1 MLFLE
6 QNGYQESGGRITMV
20 KIYGTLGPAC
30 QDEKILTEMFAL
42 GMTGMRLNLSHVTLA
57 ESGELIGK
65 MKWAAESCGVKP
77 QLLIDLQG
85 PELRTGAV
93 AEPILLKNEEIVEIC
108 AAADWKTENER
119 NDRCGDMDLIR
130 SATDQKD
137 QKVVEFLEKNSRE
150 ELTET
155 ADKKKN
161 SESSPVQN
169 RTSAQRVS
177 ARIELPDITIPY
189 LIPGQEILLDDG
201 KIHLKVVE
209 NSENIK
215 PGSGEKRRYFA
226 KVLWGGL
233 LKSRKSAAFPGAKIN
248 SPTLTKA
255 DLENIRLAKEM
266 GVTGVMQPFVRGRED
281 LECVKNA
288 LQEAGA
294 EDVKLF
300 AKIENLDG
308 VRKLEELLPGAD
320 EIVIARG
327 DLGNAVHLWDLP
339 SVQREISQ
347 KCQATG
353 KPFMVV
359 TQMLASMERNPV
371 PTRAEVNG
379 IFHAVL
385 DGASSVMVTGET
397 AAGDY
402 PVEVIRYLVN
412 TVRSAELVRHG

>member
-65 MKWAAESCGVKP
+65 MKRAAESCGVKP

-108 AAADWKTENER
+108 AAAD
-119 NDRCGDMDLIR
+119 
-130 SATDQKD
+130 
-137 QKVVEFLEKNSRE
+137 QKVVEFLEKNRE

-161 SESSPVQN
+161 SESSLVQN
-169 RTSAQRVS
+169 RTSAQRMP

-209 NSENIK
+209 NPENRK
-215 PGSGEKRRYFA
+215 MGSGEKRRYFV

-233 LKSRKSAAFPGAKIN
+233 LKSRKSAAFPGARIN

-308 VRKLEELLPGAD
+308 VRKLEELIPEAD

-347 KCQATG
+347 KCLVTG

-371 PTRAEVNG
+371 PTRAEVND

-412 TVRSAELVRHG
+412 TVRSAEKIIRG

>member
-65 MKWAAESCGVKP
+65 MKRAAEVCGVKP

-108 AAADWKTENER
+108 AAAD
-119 NDRCGDMDLIR
+119 
-130 SATDQKD
+130 
-137 QKVVEFLEKNSRE
+137 QKVVEFLEKNRE

-161 SESSPVQN
+161 SESSLVQN
-169 RTSAQRVS
+169 RTSAQRMP
-177 ARIELPDITIPY
+177 ARIELPGITIPY

-209 NSENIK
+209 NPENRK
-215 PGSGEKRRYFA
+215 MGSGEKRRYFA

-347 KCQATG
+347 KCLVTG

-371 PTRAEVNG
+371 PTRAEVND

-412 TVRSAELVRHG
+412 TVRSAEKIIRG

>member
-1 MLFLE
+1 MERWGLH
-6 QNGYQESGGRITMV
+6 G
-20 KIYGTLGPAC
+20 

-65 MKWAAESCGVKP
+65 MKRAAESCGVKP

-108 AAADWKTENER
+108 AAAD
-119 NDRCGDMDLIR
+119 
-130 SATDQKD
+130 
-137 QKVVEFLEKNSRE
+137 QKVVEFLEKNRE

-161 SESSPVQN
+161 SESSLVQN
-169 RTSAQRVS
+169 RTSAQRMP

-209 NSENIK
+209 NPENRK
-215 PGSGEKRRYFA
+215 MGSGEKRRYFA

-294 EDVKLF
+294 EEVKLF

-347 KCQATG
+347 KCLVTG

-371 PTRAEVNG
+371 PTRAEVND

-412 TVRSAELVRHG
+412 TVRSAEKIIRG

>member
-65 MKWAAESCGVKP
+65 MKRAAESCGVKP

-108 AAADWKTENER
+108 AAAD
-119 NDRCGDMDLIR
+119 
-130 SATDQKD
+130 
-137 QKVVEFLEKNSRE
+137 QKVVEFLEKNRK

-161 SESSPVQN
+161 SESSLVQN
-169 RTSAQRVS
+169 RTSAQRMP

-209 NSENIK
+209 NPENRK
-215 PGSGEKRRYFA
+215 MGSGEKRRYFA

-294 EDVKLF
+294 EEVKLF

-347 KCQATG
+347 KCLVTG

-371 PTRAEVNG
+371 PTRAEVND

-412 TVRSAELVRHG
+412 TVRSAEKIIRG

>member
-6 QNGYQESGGRITMV
+6 QDGYQESGGRIAMV

-30 QDEKILTEMFAL
+30 QDEKILVEMFSL

-65 MKWAAESCGVKP
+65 MKRAAEVRGVKP

-108 AAADWKTENER
+108 AAAD
-119 NDRCGDMDLIR
+119 
-130 SATDQKD
+130 
-137 QKVVEFLEKNSRE
+137 QKVVEFLEKNRE

-161 SESSPVQN
+161 SESSLVQN
-169 RTSAQRVS
+169 RTSAQRMP

-209 NSENIK
+209 NPENRK
-215 PGSGEKRRYFA
+215 MGSGEKRRYFA

-308 VRKLEELLPGAD
+308 VRKLEELIPEAD

-347 KCQATG
+347 KCLVTG

-371 PTRAEVNG
+371 PTRAEVND

-412 TVRSAELVRHG
+412 TVRSAEKIIRG

>member
-130 SATDQKD
+130 SATDQK
-137 QKVVEFLEKNSRE
+137 VVEFLEKNSRE

-169 RTSAQRVS
+169 RTSAQRMS

-308 VRKLEELLPGAD
+308 VQKLEELLPGAD

-347 KCQATG
+347 KYQATG

-371 PTRAEVNG
+371 PTRAEVND

>member
-1 MLFLE
+1 
-6 QNGYQESGGRITMV
+6 MV

-130 SATDQKD
+130 SATDQK
-137 QKVVEFLEKNSRE
+137 VVEFLEKNSRE

-169 RTSAQRVS
+169 RTSAQRMS

-308 VRKLEELLPGAD
+308 VQKLEELLPGAD

-371 PTRAEVNG
+371 PTRAEVND

-412 TVRSAELVRHG
+412 TVRSAELVRQG

>member
-65 MKWAAESCGVKP
+65 MKRAAESCGVKP

-108 AAADWKTENER
+108 AAAD
-119 NDRCGDMDLIR
+119 
-130 SATDQKD
+130 
-137 QKVVEFLEKNSRE
+137 QKVVEFLEKNRE

-161 SESSPVQN
+161 SESSLVQN
-169 RTSAQRVS
+169 RTSAQRMP

-209 NSENIK
+209 NPENRK
-215 PGSGEKRRYFA
+215 MGSGEKRRYFA

-294 EDVKLF
+294 EEVKLF

-347 KCQATG
+347 KCLVTG

-371 PTRAEVNG
+371 PTRAEVND

-412 TVRSAELVRHG
+412 TVRSAEKIIRG

>member
-169 RTSAQRVS
+169 RTSAQRMS

-215 PGSGEKRRYFA
+215 PESGEKRRYFA
-226 KVLWGGL
+226 KELWGGL

-327 DLGNAVHLWDLP
+327 DLGNAVHLSDLP

-371 PTRAEVNG
+371 PTRAEVND

>member
-6 QNGYQESGGRITMV
+6 QNGYQESGGRIAMV

-65 MKWAAESCGVKP
+65 MKRAAESCGVKP

-108 AAADWKTENER
+108 AAAD
-119 NDRCGDMDLIR
+119 
-130 SATDQKD
+130 
-137 QKVVEFLEKNSRE
+137 QKVVEFLEKNRE

-161 SESSPVQN
+161 SESSLVQN
-169 RTSAQRVS
+169 RTSAQRMP

-209 NSENIK
+209 NPENRK
-215 PGSGEKRRYFA
+215 MGSGEKRRYFA

-288 LQEAGA
+288 LKEAGA

-347 KCQATG
+347 KCLVTG

-371 PTRAEVNG
+371 PTRAEVND

-412 TVRSAELVRHG
+412 TVRSAEKIIHG

>member
-6 QNGYQESGGRITMV
+6 QNGYQESGGRIAMV

-65 MKWAAESCGVKP
+65 MKRAAESCGVKP

-108 AAADWKTENER
+108 AAAD
-119 NDRCGDMDLIR
+119 
-130 SATDQKD
+130 
-137 QKVVEFLEKNSRE
+137 QKVVEFLEKNRE

-161 SESSPVQN
+161 SESSLVQN
-169 RTSAQRVS
+169 RTSAQRMP
-177 ARIELPDITIPY
+177 ARIELPGITIPY

-209 NSENIK
+209 NPENRK
-215 PGSGEKRRYFA
+215 MGSGEKRRYFA

-255 DLENIRLAKEM
+255 DLENIRLVKEM

-288 LQEAGA
+288 LKEAGA

-347 KCQATG
+347 KCLVTG

-371 PTRAEVNG
+371 PTRAEVND

-412 TVRSAELVRHG
+412 TVRSAEKIIRG

>member
-1 MLFLE
+1 
-6 QNGYQESGGRITMV
+6 MV

-65 MKWAAESCGVKP
+65 MKRAAESCGVKP

-108 AAADWKTENER
+108 AAAD
-119 NDRCGDMDLIR
+119 
-130 SATDQKD
+130 
-137 QKVVEFLEKNSRE
+137 QKVVEFLEKNRE

-161 SESSPVQN
+161 SESSLVQN
-169 RTSAQRVS
+169 RTSAQRMP
-177 ARIELPDITIPY
+177 ARIELPGITIPY

-209 NSENIK
+209 NPENRK
-215 PGSGEKRRYFA
+215 MGSGEKRRYFA

-288 LQEAGA
+288 LKEAGA

-347 KCQATG
+347 KCLVTG

-371 PTRAEVNG
+371 PTRAEVND

-412 TVRSAELVRHG
+412 TVRSAEKIIRG

>member
-65 MKWAAESCGVKP
+65 MKRAAESCGVKP

-108 AAADWKTENER
+108 AAAD
-119 NDRCGDMDLIR
+119 
-130 SATDQKD
+130 
-137 QKVVEFLEKNSRE
+137 QKVVEFLEKNRE

-161 SESSPVQN
+161 SESSLVQN
-169 RTSAQRVS
+169 RTSAQRMP
-177 ARIELPDITIPY
+177 ARIELPGITIPY
-189 LIPGQEILLDDG
+189 LISGQEILLDDG

-209 NSENIK
+209 NPENRK
-215 PGSGEKRRYFA
+215 MGSGEKRRYFA

-288 LQEAGA
+288 LKEAGA

-347 KCQATG
+347 KCLVTG

-371 PTRAEVNG
+371 PTRAEVND

-412 TVRSAELVRHG
+412 TVRSAEKIIRG

>member
-1 MLFLE
+1 M
-6 QNGYQESGGRITMV
+6 
-20 KIYGTLGPAC
+20 
-30 QDEKILTEMFAL
+30 
-42 GMTGMRLNLSHVTLA
+42 
-57 ESGELIGK
+57 
-65 MKWAAESCGVKP
+65 
-77 QLLIDLQG
+77 
-85 PELRTGAV
+85 
-93 AEPILLKNEEIVEIC
+93 
-108 AAADWKTENER
+108 
-119 NDRCGDMDLIR
+119 
-130 SATDQKD
+130 
-137 QKVVEFLEKNSRE
+137 
-150 ELTET
+150 
-155 ADKKKN
+155 
-161 SESSPVQN
+161 
-169 RTSAQRVS
+169 S

-371 PTRAEVNG
+371 PTRAEVND

>member
-65 MKWAAESCGVKP
+65 MKRAAESCGVKP

-108 AAADWKTENER
+108 AAAD
-119 NDRCGDMDLIR
+119 
-130 SATDQKD
+130 
-137 QKVVEFLEKNSRE
+137 QKVVEFLEKNRE

-161 SESSPVQN
+161 SESSLVQN
-169 RTSAQRVS
+169 RTSAQRMP

-209 NSENIK
+209 NPENRK
-215 PGSGEKRRYFA
+215 MGSGEKRRYFA

-288 LQEAGA
+288 LKEAGA

-308 VRKLEELLPGAD
+308 VRKLEELIPEAD

-347 KCQATG
+347 KCLVTG

-371 PTRAEVNG
+371 PTRAEVND

-412 TVRSAELVRHG
+412 TVRSAEKIIRG

>member
-6 QNGYQESGGRITMV
+6 QDGYQESGGRIAMV

-30 QDEKILTEMFAL
+30 QDEKILVEMFSL

-65 MKWAAESCGVKP
+65 MKRAAESCGVKP

-108 AAADWKTENER
+108 AAAD
-119 NDRCGDMDLIR
+119 
-130 SATDQKD
+130 
-137 QKVVEFLEKNSRE
+137 QKVVEFLEKNRE

-161 SESSPVQN
+161 SESSLVQN
-169 RTSAQRVS
+169 RTSAQRMP

-209 NSENIK
+209 NPENRK
-215 PGSGEKRRYFA
+215 MGSGEKRRYFA

-288 LQEAGA
+288 LPGAGA
-294 EDVKLF
+294 EDVTLF

-308 VRKLEELLPGAD
+308 VRKLEELIPEAD

-347 KCQATG
+347 KCLVTG

-371 PTRAEVNG
+371 PTRAEVND

-412 TVRSAELVRHG
+412 TVRSAEKIIRG

>member
-108 AAADWKTENER
+108 AAADWKSEYER
-119 NDRCGDMDLIR
+119 NDRGGDMDLIR

-169 RTSAQRVS
+169 RTSAQRMS

-215 PGSGEKRRYFA
+215 PESGEKRRYFA

-371 PTRAEVNG
+371 PTRAEVND

>member
-6 QNGYQESGGRITMV
+6 QNGYQESGGRIAMV

-30 QDEKILTEMFAL
+30 QDEKILVEMFSL

-65 MKWAAESCGVKP
+65 MKRAAEVCGVKP

-108 AAADWKTENER
+108 AAAD
-119 NDRCGDMDLIR
+119 
-130 SATDQKD
+130 
-137 QKVVEFLEKNSRE
+137 QKVVEFLEKNRE

-161 SESSPVQN
+161 SESSLVQN
-169 RTSAQRVS
+169 RTSAQRMP

-209 NSENIK
+209 NPENRK
-215 PGSGEKRRYFA
+215 MGSGEKRRYFA

-294 EDVKLF
+294 EEVKLF

-347 KCQATG
+347 KCLVTG

-371 PTRAEVNG
+371 PTRAEVND

-412 TVRSAELVRHG
+412 TVRSAEKIIRG

>member
-1 MLFLE
+1 MPYVILGTEWLSGE
-6 QNGYQESGGRITMV
+6 WGKNYNG
-20 KIYGTLGPAC
+20 
-30 QDEKILTEMFAL
+30 EKILTEMFAL

-169 RTSAQRVS
+169 RTSAQRMS

-371 PTRAEVNG
+371 PTRAEVND

>member
-65 MKWAAESCGVKP
+65 MKRAAESCGVKP

-108 AAADWKTENER
+108 AAAD
-119 NDRCGDMDLIR
+119 
-130 SATDQKD
+130 
-137 QKVVEFLEKNSRE
+137 QKVVEFLEKNRE

-161 SESSPVQN
+161 SESSLVQN
-169 RTSAQRVS
+169 RTSAQRMP

-215 PGSGEKRRYFA
+215 LGSGEKRRYFA

-294 EDVKLF
+294 EEVKLF

-347 KCQATG
+347 KCLATG

-371 PTRAEVNG
+371 PTRAEVND

-412 TVRSAELVRHG
+412 TVRSAEKIIRG

>member
-1 MLFLE
+1 
-6 QNGYQESGGRITMV
+6 MV

-30 QDEKILTEMFAL
+30 QDEKILVEMFSL

-65 MKWAAESCGVKP
+65 MKRAAEVCGVKP

-108 AAADWKTENER
+108 AAAD
-119 NDRCGDMDLIR
+119 
-130 SATDQKD
+130 
-137 QKVVEFLEKNSRE
+137 QKVVEFLEKNRE

-161 SESSPVQN
+161 SESSLVQN
-169 RTSAQRVS
+169 RTSAQRMP

-209 NSENIK
+209 NPENRK
-215 PGSGEKRRYFA
+215 MGSGEKRRYFA

-294 EDVKLF
+294 EEVKLF

-347 KCQATG
+347 KCLVTG

-371 PTRAEVNG
+371 PTRAEVND

-412 TVRSAELVRHG
+412 TVRSAEKIIRG

>member
-6 QNGYQESGGRITMV
+6 QNGYQESGGRIAMV

-65 MKWAAESCGVKP
+65 MKRAAESCGVKP

-108 AAADWKTENER
+108 AAAD
-119 NDRCGDMDLIR
+119 
-130 SATDQKD
+130 
-137 QKVVEFLEKNSRE
+137 QKVVEFLEKNRE

-161 SESSPVQN
+161 SESSLVQN
-169 RTSAQRVS
+169 RTSAQRMP
-177 ARIELPDITIPY
+177 ARIELPGITIPY

-209 NSENIK
+209 NPENRK
-215 PGSGEKRRYFA
+215 MGSGEKRRYFA

-288 LQEAGA
+288 LKEAGA

-347 KCQATG
+347 KCLVTG

-371 PTRAEVNG
+371 PTRAEVND

-402 PVEVIRYLVN
+402 PVEVIRYL
-412 TVRSAELVRHG
+412 

>member
-1 MLFLE
+1 
-6 QNGYQESGGRITMV
+6 MV

-65 MKWAAESCGVKP
+65 MKRAAEVCGVKP

-108 AAADWKTENER
+108 AAAD
-119 NDRCGDMDLIR
+119 
-130 SATDQKD
+130 
-137 QKVVEFLEKNSRE
+137 QKVVEFLEKNRE

-161 SESSPVQN
+161 SESSLVQN
-169 RTSAQRVS
+169 RTSAQRMP

-209 NSENIK
+209 NPENRK
-215 PGSGEKRRYFA
+215 MGSGEKRRYFA

-308 VRKLEELLPGAD
+308 VRKLEELIPEAD

-347 KCQATG
+347 KCLVTG

-371 PTRAEVNG
+371 PTRAEVND

-412 TVRSAELVRHG
+412 TVRSAEKIIRG

>member
-1 MLFLE
+1 
-6 QNGYQESGGRITMV
+6 MV

-130 SATDQKD
+130 SATDQK
-137 QKVVEFLEKNSRE
+137 VVEFLEKNSRE

-169 RTSAQRVS
+169 RTSAQRMS

-308 VRKLEELLPGAD
+308 VQKLEELLPGAD

-347 KCQATG
+347 KYQATG

-371 PTRAEVNG
+371 PTRAEVND

>member
-1 MLFLE
+1 
-6 QNGYQESGGRITMV
+6 MV

-65 MKWAAESCGVKP
+65 MKRAAESCGVKP

-108 AAADWKTENER
+108 AAAD
-119 NDRCGDMDLIR
+119 
-130 SATDQKD
+130 
-137 QKVVEFLEKNSRE
+137 QKVVEFLEKNRE

-161 SESSPVQN
+161 SESSLVQN
-169 RTSAQRVS
+169 RTSAQRMP

-209 NSENIK
+209 NPENRK
-215 PGSGEKRRYFA
+215 MGSGEKRRYFA

-294 EDVKLF
+294 EEVKLF

-347 KCQATG
+347 KCLVTG

-371 PTRAEVNG
+371 PTRAEVND

-412 TVRSAELVRHG
+412 TVRSAEKIIRG

>member
-169 RTSAQRVS
+169 RTSAQRMS

-347 KCQATG
+347 KCQA
-353 KPFMVV
+353 V

-371 PTRAEVNG
+371 PTRAEVND

>member
-1 MLFLE
+1 
-6 QNGYQESGGRITMV
+6 
-20 KIYGTLGPAC
+20 
-30 QDEKILTEMFAL
+30 
-42 GMTGMRLNLSHVTLA
+42 MRLNLSHVTLA

-119 NDRCGDMDLIR
+119 NDRCEDMDLIR

-169 RTSAQRVS
+169 RTSAQRMS

-371 PTRAEVNG
+371 PTRAEVND